1 MGYYI
6 QPTLIKGRNDMRSF
20 QEEIFGPVIGVTTF
34 KDEAEALEIA
44 NQTQFGLG
52 AGRLGPATAIW
63 RTEWG
68 VGLKPVASGPTVIT
82 STRPMPRLAAINS
95 RALAAKPIK
104 WPLMPI
110 NRRKTCW

>member
-1 MGYYI
+1 
-6 QPTLIKGRNDMRSF
+6 MRSF

-52 AGRLGPATAIW
+52 AGVWTRDSNLAYRMG
-63 RTEWG
+63 R
-68 VGLKPVASGPTVIT
+68 GLKPVACGPTAIT
-82 STRPMPRLAAINS
+82 STRPMPRSAAINS
-95 RALAAKPIK
+95 QASAAKPIK